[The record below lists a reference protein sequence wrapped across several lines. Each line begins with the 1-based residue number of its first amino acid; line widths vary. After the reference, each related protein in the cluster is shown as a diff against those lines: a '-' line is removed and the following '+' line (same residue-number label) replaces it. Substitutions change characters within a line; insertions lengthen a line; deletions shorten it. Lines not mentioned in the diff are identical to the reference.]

1 MKTRALALFVLLLL
15 AVPVFA
21 QTAPLKPLSPD
32 RLPADTWALF
42 VWHGSASMDKV
53 RATNALLRLWDDPA
67 LKPVRDHLTQQFYDE
82 MEKDPKVGEEKL
94 TRGDLDDIISLLE
107 NPVVFGFTG
116 DLVNGTMSGKTPG
129 FFVAFN
135 RTGKAAIIER
145 LNKKESAKPNTEKSR
160 YTFQGVEVRKSV
172 TTTPPDPAPAK
183 EPAEGEEAAEQEP
196 EPPAEPKVTM
206 NFEATVGDHELMSNE
221 QAVIESLITRLQAS
235 APPLDS
241 LAANKRFQAAQ
252 KFRADGTMLEGLVLV
267 PDFSGVPIPPS
278 ERFDAGAAIREL
290 HVERLHAITISLG
303 LLADKSLTRGAFLGD
318 TAPGSLF
325 DMIAADT
332 AEFRTPAV
340 APANSSFAAIRLDLL
355 ALYATLQRAARAGL
369 PPEQAAMADM
379 VDGMVAMQT
388 GMPLTQILGLFTGE
402 IGMISTGDAQMAEA
416 LPNTI
421 AIAVNDSE
429 PVMGLLRTM
438 LGPMITGEEPV
449 TGATLLT
456 LTPPPGPPAEDG
468 TPPKEAKPYFVAVAP
483 KMLIVSQSRAE
494 LDASLGLLASGA
506 PAPAGSMAADPG
518 FQKARKAMPEK
529 VSGLTYG
536 DYTTFPWDK
545 QRDAMKKQFAEQK
558 SKLLAQ
564 ADAAEK
570 GSVEVEPDP
579 DRAAALRKEA
589 AQLDKVAEFAD
600 VIFPLLKKYL
610 HTSAAFWRKSLDGVF
625 MEGYVN

>member
-1 MKTRALALFVLLLL
+1 MKTRALALFVLMLL
-15 AVPVFA
+15 AVPVLA
-21 QTAPLKPLSPD
+21 QQAAPLKPLSPD
-32 RLPADTWALF
+32 RLPADTWALL
-42 VWHGSASMDKV
+42 VWHGSAPMDKV

-67 LKPVRDHLTQQFYDE
+67 FKPARDRLTQQFFDE
-82 MEKDPKVGEEKL
+82 MEKEQKEDKTKL
-94 TRGDLDDIISLLE
+94 TREDLDDIISLLE
-107 NPVVFGFTG
+107 NPFVIGSAG
-116 DLVNGTMSGKTPG
+116 DLVNSVSAKEPG
-129 FFVAFN
+129 FFVVFN

-145 LNKKESAKPNTEKSR
+145 LNKKETAKPNTEKSK

-172 TTTPPDPAPAK
+172 TTTPPEPEPAK
-183 EPAEGEEAAEQEP
+183 EPVEGEEAAEP
-196 EPPAEPKVTM
+196 APPAEPKVTM
-206 NFEATVGDHELMSNE
+206 SFEATVGDHELISNE
-221 QAVIESLITRLQAS
+221 QGLIESLITRVKAA
-235 APPLDS
+235 APPLES
-241 LAANKRFQAAQ
+241 LATNKRFQAAQ
-252 KFRADGTMLEGLVLV
+252 KFRADGTVFEGLVLV
-267 PDFSGVPIPPS
+267 PDLTGLPIPPS
-278 ERFDAGAAIREL
+278 ERFDASAAIREL
-290 HVERLHAITISLG
+290 HMERLHGITISLG
-303 LLADKSLTRGAFLGD
+303 LTADKSLTRGAFLGD

-332 AEFRTPAV
+332 AEFRTPAI

-355 ALYATLQRAARAGL
+355 ALYATLQRAAKAGL

-402 IGMISTGDAQMAEA
+402 IATIQTGEAQMAET

-438 LGPMITGEEPV
+438 LGPMITDEEPV

-483 KMLIVSQSRAE
+483 KMLIVSQTRSE
-494 LDASLGLLASGA
+494 LDASLRLLASGA

-529 VSGLTYG
+529 VSGFTYG

-558 SKLLAQ
+558 RELLAQ

-589 AQLDKVAEFAD
+589 AQLDKVVEFTD

-610 HTSAAFWRKSLDGVF
+610 HTGAAFWRKSPDGVF